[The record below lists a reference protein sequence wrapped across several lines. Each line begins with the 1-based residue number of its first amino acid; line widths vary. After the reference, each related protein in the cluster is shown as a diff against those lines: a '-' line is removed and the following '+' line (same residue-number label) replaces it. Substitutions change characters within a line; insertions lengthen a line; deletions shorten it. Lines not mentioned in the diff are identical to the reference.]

1 MTFFAK
7 LINRRR
13 RGSVGLEAAMA
24 FPAML
29 VLFGAVSQ
37 VMITSQ
43 SRVHLEQA
51 AYAAARSALV
61 YMCPEFNLIAELKS
75 LGAVLT
81 RSECSQRER
90 ELNDIARQKA
100 ADAARWALVAAAP
113 TTPAAAAR
121 GCDQV
126 PAAQEILTGS
136 DRIMGRDQAVEN
148 AICYVFEEG
157 NVTVEINWETTMWT
171 RLTGQTDVPITAT
184 VTFKYPLSTPFRR
197 FILNDGGGERPDG
210 TYYRTGT
217 ATVTLI

>member
-1 MTFFAK
+1 MTSLPSFLK
-7 LINRRR
+7 RRR
-13 RGSVGLEAAMA
+13 RGSVGLEAVMA

-61 YMCPEFNLIAELKS
+61 YKCPDFNLIAELKS

-81 RSECSQRER
+81 RSECSKNRDSLNALAQR
-90 ELNDIARQKA
+90 KA
-100 ADAARWALVAAAP
+100 EDAARWALVAAAP
-113 TTPAAAAR
+113 TTGAAAAR

-126 PAAQEILTGS
+126 PAANEILTGS
-136 DRIMGRDQAVEN
+136 DRIMGRDQAVAN
-148 AICYVFEEG
+148 AICYVFEPG
-157 NVTVEINWETTMWT
+157 NITVEINWDSTMWT